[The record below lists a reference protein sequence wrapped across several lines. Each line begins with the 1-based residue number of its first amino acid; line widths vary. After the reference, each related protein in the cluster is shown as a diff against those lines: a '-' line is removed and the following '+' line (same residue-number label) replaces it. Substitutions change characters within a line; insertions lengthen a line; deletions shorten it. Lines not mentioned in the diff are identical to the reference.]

1 MAIPIT
7 YVHAGIGVLLAVLS
21 LPLILGKVPMN
32 RGYGIRIRK
41 AYVSDSNWLAINRFG
56 GVVMMI
62 LGLLLVV
69 FSYVTATIAP
79 SPRSI
84 LAPLYLVAP
93 LLVGIVV
100 GTIAVGF
107 YSGTLP
113 DK

>member
-69 FSYVTATIAP
+69 FSYMTAPIAP

-100 GTIAVGF
+100 GTIAVGI